1 MTARMRPFQ
10 RSLPMQL
17 MLAREAVMQRFRP
30 HLNGHGLTDQQWRII
45 RALNEVDSLD
55 IAALGRACCLHTA
68 SLSRILPN
76 LEADGLV
83 SRRADKRDQRRVS
96 VSLTAK
102 GRKLFE
108 TVAPQSEAIYPQL
121 AQEIGPHRLEQIYTL
136 LDEAIGI
143 LEKPRRPVKAAAAR
157 SREATKR
164 GKVRP
169 VSLPPRSGG
178 EGRSTE

>member
-30 HLNGHGLTDQQWRII
+30 HLNANGLTDQQWRII
-45 RALNEVDSLD
+45 RALNEVETMD

-76 LEADGLV
+76 LEAEGLV
-83 SRRADKRDQRRVS
+83 SRKANTQDQRRVS

-108 TVAPQSEAIYPQL
+108 TVAPQSEAIYAQL
-121 AQEIGPHRLEQIYTL
+121 AQEIGPQRMEQIYGL
-136 LDEAIGI
+136 LDDVISI
-143 LEKPRRPVKAAAAR
+143 LDKPRPKVKSAAAQTRAAVR
-157 SREATKR
+157 R
-164 GKVRP
+164 GKAG
-169 VSLPPRSGG
+169 SGHG
-178 EGRSTE
+178 

>member
-1 MTARMRPFQ
+1 MTSRMRPFQ

-30 HLNGHGLTDQQWRII
+30 HLNANGLTDQQWRIV
-45 RALNEVDSLD
+45 RALNEVETLD

-76 LEADGLV
+76 LEAEGFV
-83 SRRADKRDQRRVS
+83 ARKANTQDQRRVS

-108 TVAPQSEAIYPQL
+108 TVAPQSEAIYAQL
-121 AQEIGPHRLEQIYTL
+121 AQEIGAQRIEQIYRL
-136 LDEAIGI
+136 LDDVIGI
-143 LEKPRRPVKAAAAR
+143 LDKPRPKVKSAAAR
-157 SREATKR
+157 SRAAVRR
-164 GKVRP
+164 GKARP
-169 VSLPPRSGG
+169 GHG
-178 EGRSTE
+178 

>member
-30 HLNGHGLTDQQWRII
+30 HLNANGLTDQQWRII
-45 RALNEVDSLD
+45 RALNEVEAMD

-76 LEADGLV
+76 LEAEGFV
-83 SRRADKRDQRRVS
+83 ARRAHPEDQRRVS

-102 GRKLFE
+102 GRRLFE
-108 TVAPQSEAIYPQL
+108 TVAPQSEAIYAQL
-121 AQEIGPHRLEQIYTL
+121 AQEIGPRRMEQIYEQ
-136 LDEAIGI
+136 LDEIIGI
-143 LEKPRRPVKAAAAR
+143 LDKPRPQPKLKSAAAR
-157 SREATKR
+157 TRPAVRR
-164 GKVRP
+164 GKA
-169 VSLPPRSGG
+169 RSGHG
-178 EGRSTE
+178 

>member
-1 MTARMRPFQ
+1 MSARMRPFQ

-30 HLNGHGLTDQQWRII
+30 HLNEHGLTDQQWRIV
-45 RALNEVDSLD
+45 RALNEAEAMD

-68 SLSRILPN
+68 SLSRTLPN

-83 SRRADKRDQRRVS
+83 SRKADTQDQRRVS

-108 TVAPQSEAIYPQL
+108 TVAPQSEAIYAQL
-121 AQEIGPHRLEQIYTL
+121 AREIGPQRIEQIYGL
-136 LDEAIGI
+136 LDEVIGL
-143 LEKPRRPVKAAAAR
+143 LEKPRPQVKSAAAH
-157 SREATKR
+157 SRVAVRR
-164 GKVRP
+164 GKAQ
-169 VSLPPRSGG
+169 
-178 EGRSTE
+178 

>member
-1 MTARMRPFQ
+1 MTSRMRPFQ

-30 HLNGHGLTDQQWRII
+30 HLNANGLTDQQWRII
-45 RALNEVDSLD
+45 RALNEVEAMD

-68 SLSRILPN
+68 SLSRSLPN

-83 SRRADKRDQRRVS
+83 SRKANTQDQRRVS

-108 TVAPQSEAIYPQL
+108 TVAPQSEAIYAQL
-121 AQEIGPHRLEQIYTL
+121 AQEIGAQRLEQIYGL
-136 LDEAIGI
+136 LDEVIGI
-143 LEKPRRPVKAAAAR
+143 LEKPRPPVKSAAAR
-157 SREATKR
+157 SRAAVRR
-164 GKVRP
+164 GKAG
-169 VSLPPRSGG
+169 SGHG
-178 EGRSTE
+178 

>member
-1 MTARMRPFQ
+1 MTSRMRPFQ

-30 HLNGHGLTDQQWRII
+30 HLNANGLTDQQWRII
-45 RALNEVDSLD
+45 RALNEVEAMD

-76 LEADGLV
+76 LEADGFV
-83 SRRADKRDQRRVS
+83 SRKANARDQRRVS

-108 TVAPQSEAIYPQL
+108 TVAPQSEAIYAQL
-121 AQEIGPHRLEQIYTL
+121 AQDIGAQRIEQIYRL
-136 LDEAIGI
+136 LDDVIG
-143 LEKPRRPVKAAAAR
+143 LLDKPRPQPKLKSAAAR
-157 SREATKR
+157 TRSAVRR
-164 GKVRP
+164 GKA
-169 VSLPPRSGG
+169 GAG
-178 EGRSTE
+178 HG